1 MKLKCNINGVEYDLT
16 QGITFKEEYNET
28 LDSASIIIP
37 QVQEIDLKPFTSVFI
52 YSIDKEYRGYANK
65 GEKAPIIANGGI
77 SNYSTGLLKPDL
89 VDLYIGMQRPASD
102 FWILEDE
109 GIGIWSY
116 FYHEY
121 NILNYTLCRYLVT
134 LYIDL
139 VLSDGTTRT
148 FKLGNSNGLAHGKK
162 DENLYLIQIDDENYK
177 IKVLF
182 NNEENNPQIL
192 IPYSFY
198 DEFSETTK
206 QVLNVIINTA
216 YYQEREKNVNFFI
229 YIDKEI
235 IEEHFDITSL
245 IANFKVLYRGYW
257 DKYTIFNVRPTT
269 DKSMFMLDIRG
280 IYGEEKSLQ
289 FNYNETNERYECY
302 FDNNEFNEI
311 DNIIFNNCFITLGKD
326 YPLPSFFKHLL
337 VDNFTDEVINIT
349 EDLRTYKIALMSETK
364 GLEKI
369 QTPNISITQSLNIE
383 KRRTC
388 WFYLNQFVNLYSP
401 KVKVIYD
408 KENQLWEYK
417 NKYKLDESLKEL
429 FDNVNC
435 PEMSLSN
442 PTLKD
447 ILTKIMAVKDC
458 IPYVK
463 NGVIYAMDLTQR
475 KGEFVANPNVITSI
489 TSTMSSESYTTNTR
503 REYSQ
508 AISQE
513 SSGRL
518 VEYLGFRNSDN
529 ALMTLNNIKLETR
542 FPIYK
547 INKLLLCYY
556 KKVKTADSTGADK
569 GYKVF
574 LCKQDIT
581 KLILQNQ
588 VRNALSRD
596 WVDFNETPPLDIDE
610 MATYRLCTLGYDI
623 GSTSI
628 SGWGE
633 TYSYP
638 TLLWFEKTVSYI
650 ENIINRID
658 DWYEFGTNFKDNY
671 GQLTNDGTLVYVDDK
686 WTNTIVTPFTGSG
699 GKIKS
704 FFFELDYNPLY
715 DGAVI
720 HSKDNYVDDEI
731 TTNDN
736 SSSALSVLEI
746 DGLFEKEKINRLGNK
761 IYRITCRYN
770 SLEELNEN
778 NHILGSVYK
787 DDIIIYSREIQI
799 YDNGIFAIYFATKD
813 YVLKNFF
820 TSVFAKLRTYNFMT
834 YDESINR
841 AENVKKN
848 VLLSSKDSYYENDS
862 LDNSLLLTAFNQSII
877 PQNIDTFEYPYK
889 INCGYF
895 TIGETSYLS
904 DINSFTCGYS
914 LCFNIK
920 MYDNVSGGV
929 YINEYEVDVETTGD
943 VKGTHQKWAIIV
955 ADNEDAFIENIGA
968 YVCHIETND
977 IFKEKPRYYNDE
989 VKQEIYETYK
999 NVLFKLPYFDLSQT
1013 TKTNLIG
1020 NIYNVCK
1027 DNKEILNYTFQYE
1040 PYSIDENILYSQW
1053 LMKLSD
1059 LIATYYK
1066 WETTFTLTDGS
1077 NVNGEATL
1085 IYKGQKFGF
1094 GRYPKIILRIKESD
1108 LSLLQA
1114 NVDLKTT
1121 PVLYGDDYYLAG
1133 TRTSKVILYD
1143 FKSIIGYDGTNI
1155 LIKTLKGTGRSNDI
1169 NINFSDIAISKE
1181 IVTCVFVKDTS
1192 APDTY
1197 VDFVYFN
1204 REEDY
1209 EPDLYYETKTG
1220 LNENKLFFA
1229 SNPNS
1234 KTYEKNMFV
1243 FTSTNYLR
1251 KTLVYDELN
1260 PNKLPSNI
1268 SDTGLKVSQ
1277 VFTTQLD
1284 DNSIPHIK
1292 VDTSLLPSEAKSVQY
1307 WYLDSDGLLK
1317 FVFGVNLKEN
1327 MSKIY
1332 ISTLSNRNLKVYDYL
1347 HNHIGNVSN
1356 LVENNEPKEKLQHY
1370 TLKK

>member
-1 MKLKCNINGVEYDLT
+1 MKLKANINGVDYELT
-16 QGITFKEEYNET
+16 QGLTLKEEYNET
-28 LDSASIIIP
+28 LDSGSIIIP
-37 QVQEIDLKPFTSVFI
+37 QVKEIDLKPFTSVFI
-52 YSIDKEYRGYANK
+52 HSIDKEYRGYANK

-89 VDLYIGMQRPASD
+89 VDLYIGMQRPAPD

-109 GIGIWSY
+109 GVGIWSY

-121 NILNYTLCRYLVT
+121 NILNYTQCRYLVT

-192 IPYSFY
+192 IPYNFY
-198 DEFSETTK
+198 DEFAETTK

-235 IEEHFDITSL
+235 REEHFDITSL

-289 FNYNETNERYECY
+289 FDYNEANERYECY
-302 FDNNEFNEI
+302 FDNSDFDEI

-349 EDLRTYKIALMSETK
+349 EDLRTYKITLMSETK
-364 GLEKI
+364 SLEKI
-369 QTPNISITQSLNIE
+369 QLPNISITQSLNVE

-388 WFYLNQFVNLYSP
+388 WFYLKQFIELYSP
-401 KVKVIYD
+401 KIKVVYD
-408 KENQLWEYK
+408 EQNQLWEYQ
-417 NKYKLDESLKEL
+417 NKFKIDESLKEL

-435 PEMSLSN
+435 PEMSLTN

-447 ILTKIMAVKDC
+447 VLSRIMVVKDC

-463 NGVIYAMDLTQR
+463 NGVIHAMDLTQR
-475 KGEFVANPNVITSI
+475 KGEFIANPNVITSI

-513 SSGRL
+513 SSGKL
-518 VEYLGFRNSDN
+518 VEYLGFRNSDS
-529 ALMTLNNIKLETR
+529 ALMTLNNIRLETR

-547 INKLLLCYY
+547 INKLYLCYY
-556 KKVKTADSTGADK
+556 KSVKVIGNDGEDK
-569 GYKVF
+569 GLKVF

-581 KLILQNQ
+581 KLILQNK
-588 VRNALSRD
+588 VRNSLSRD
-596 WVDFNETPPLDIDE
+596 WIDFQANPPQNIDE
-610 MATYRLCTLGYDI
+610 MAEYRLCTLGYSI
-623 GSTSI
+623 GSNLI

-633 TYSYP
+633 TYNYP
-638 TLLWFEKTVSYI
+638 YLGWFDKTKTYI
-650 ENIINRID
+650 ENIINLID
-658 DWYEFGTNFKDNY
+658 EWYAYGTNFANNY
-671 GQLTNDGTLVYVDDK
+671 GQLTNDGVLVYTTGN
-686 WTNTIVTPFTGSG
+686 WLSSIVTPFTSSG
-699 GKIKS
+699 QKIKS

-736 SSSALSVLEI
+736 SSSALSILET
-746 DGLFEKEKINRLGNK
+746 DGLFEKEKVNRLGNK

-770 SLEELNEN
+770 SLEELEQN
-778 NHILGSVYK
+778 NHVLGSVYK

-799 YDNGIFAIYFATKD
+799 YDNCVFAIYLATKD

-834 YDESINR
+834 YDESVSR

-848 VLLSSKDSYYENDS
+848 LLLSPTNYYYENDS
-862 LDNSLLLTAFNQSII
+862 IENILFLSAFSESQI
-877 PQNIDTFEYPYK
+877 PINIDTFEYPNK

-895 TIGETSYLS
+895 TIGESAYLS

-920 MYDNVSGGV
+920 MYDNVTGGV
-929 YINEYEVDVETTGD
+929 YINEMEVDVEQSGD
-943 VKGTHQKWAIIV
+943 VKGTHQKWNIVV

-968 YVCHIETND
+968 YVCHIETEEIYKD
-977 IFKEKPRYYNDE
+977 KPRYLTDTT
-989 VKQEIYETYK
+989 KQDIYDIYK
-999 NVLFKLPYFDLSQT
+999 ERLFKLPYFDFTLA
-1013 TKTNLIG
+1013 TKTNSIG
-1020 NIYNVCK
+1020 GVYNICK
-1027 DNKEILNYTFQYE
+1027 DNKEVLNYTFQYE
-1040 PYSIDENILYSQW
+1040 PYTINEDILYSHW

-1059 LIATYYK
+1059 LLSVHHK
-1066 WETTFTLTDGS
+1066 WQETFTLKEGE
-1077 NVNGEATL
+1077 NVDIVIEQINGVEKFGL
-1085 IYKGQKFGF
+1085 IYPEA
-1094 GRYPKIILRIKESD
+1094 YPKITLRIKEED
-1108 LSLLQA
+1108 LSKLTSNVKIKSQTSTWHDTVYLSVTKTDYWLEYTLQE
-1114 NVDLKTT
+1114 
-1121 PVLYGDDYYLAG
+1121 
-1133 TRTSKVILYD
+1133 I
-1143 FKSIIGYDGTNI
+1143 
-1155 LIKTLKGTGRSNDI
+1155 
-1169 NINFSDIAISKE
+1169 INFDGNNLIIKALRKFAIERFMSLRPVDWSQS
-1181 IVTCVFVKDTS
+1181 IVDCVFVKKDNS
-1192 APDTY
+1192 PSGY
-1197 VDFVYFN
+1197 IDFVY
-1204 REEDY
+1204 
-1209 EPDLYYETKTG
+1209 T
-1220 LNENKLFFA
+1220 NKELDELGDVNYHPKDNGKDIYLT
-1229 SNPNS
+1229 STQQV
-1234 KTYEKNMFV
+1234 KTYYKNMFV
-1243 FTSTNYLR
+1243 FTSTDYLR

-1268 SDTGLKVSQ
+1268 SDTELKVSQ

>member
-1 MKLKCNINGVEYDLT
+1 MKLKCNINGIEYDLT
-16 QGITFKEEYNET
+16 QGVSFKEEYNET

-52 YSIDKEYRGYANK
+52 YSDDKMFKGYANK
-65 GEKAPIIANGGI
+65 GEKAPIKSNRGIA
-77 SNYSTGLLKPDL
+77 SYSSGSLNPELI
-89 VDLYIGMQRPASD
+89 DLYIGMQRPAPD

-109 GIGIWSY
+109 GIGMWSY
-116 FYHEY
+116 YYH
-121 NILNYTLCRYLVT
+121 NYTVLTSTKCRYLIT

-139 VLSDGTTRT
+139 TLSDGSTKT
-148 FKLGNSNGLAHGKK
+148 FRLGNQNNIGFGKY
-162 DENLYLIQIDDENYK
+162 DEPLYLIDIENENYR
-177 IKVLF
+177 IKVNF
-182 NNEENNPQIL
+182 NNEDNNPQIL
-192 IPYSFY
+192 IPYQFY
-198 DEFSETTK
+198 DEIDEMTK
-206 QVLNVIINTA
+206 QVLNVNINTA

-235 IEEHFDITSL
+235 IEEHFDITSF

-257 DKYTIFNVRPTT
+257 DKYTIFNVRPTA

-280 IYGEEKSLQ
+280 MYGEEKSLQ
-289 FNYNETNERYECY
+289 FDYNETNERYECY
-302 FDNNEFNEI
+302 FDNSDFDEI
-311 DNIIFNNCFITLGKD
+311 DDIIFNNCFITLGRD
-326 YPLPSFFKHLL
+326 YPLPTFYKHYL

-349 EDLRTYKIALMSETK
+349 EDLRTYKITLMSETK

-388 WFYLNQFVNLYSP
+388 WFYLNQFINLYSP
-401 KVKVIYD
+401 KVKVVYD
-408 KENQLWEYK
+408 EENQLWEYQ
-417 NKYKLDESLKEL
+417 NKYRLDESLKII

-447 ILTKIMAVKDC
+447 ILTKIMVVKDC

-463 NGVIYAMDLTQR
+463 NGVIYAMDLTER
-475 KGEFVANPNVITSI
+475 KGEFIANPNVITSI

-518 VEYLGFRNSDN
+518 VEYLGFRNSNSSLLTLDN
-529 ALMTLNNIKLETR
+529 LRIETR

-556 KKVKTADSTGADK
+556 KKVSVFDK
-569 GYKVF
+569 DGKKLNDKVF

-581 KLILQNQ
+581 KLILQNK
-588 VRNALSRD
+588 VRNALSKD
-596 WVDFNETPPLDIDE
+596 WTDFVVTGPETIEE
-610 MATYRLCTLGYDI
+610 MAQYKFFTIGYDI
-623 GSTSI
+623 GNNYI
-628 SGWGE
+628 DGWGE

-638 TLLWFEKTVSYI
+638 TVLWFDTTKSYI
-650 ENIINRID
+650 ENIVSIMDN
-658 DWYEFGTNFKDNY
+658 WYEFGTEEKNNFGLITDDIYTFEIIGDWKDNIVFPP
-671 GQLTNDGTLVYVDDK
+671 LKNDIFSTNIGT
-686 WTNTIVTPFTGSG
+686 I
-699 GKIKS
+699 IKS
-704 FFFELDYNPLY
+704 MFFELDYNPLY

-736 SSSALSVLEI
+736 SSSALSVLET

-770 SLEELNEN
+770 SLEEIEQN

-799 YDNGIFAIYFATKD
+799 YDNCVFAIYLATKD
-813 YVLKNFF
+813 YVLKNFY

-834 YDESINR
+834 YDESVNR

-848 VLLSSKDSYYENDS
+848 ILLSSTNSYYENDS
-862 LDNSLLLTAFNQSII
+862 IDNTLILSAFNQSYI
-877 PQNIDTFEYPYK
+877 PQHIDLFVTPNK

-929 YINEYEVDVETTGD
+929 YINEYEVNLKEE
-943 VKGTHQKWAIIV
+943 VKGTHQKWSIVV

-977 IFKEKPRYYNDE
+977 IYHDTPRIYDENTKKELKNIYYN
-989 VKQEIYETYK
+989 I
-999 NVLFKLPYFDLSQT
+999 LFKMPYFDLSQT
-1013 TKTNLIG
+1013 TETNLIG
-1020 NIYNVCK
+1020 GVYNVCK
-1027 DNKEILNYTFQYE
+1027 DNKEVLNYTFQYE
-1040 PYSIDENILYSQW
+1040 PYSLEENILYSQW

-1059 LIATYYK
+1059 LLAVYRKWEEDFEIKDSIGADIQVELQAWKKEGVITESGVATSYMQQKISMYISNSEVDSMTKNTKFSHSILWWEEKLAVFTVRKYGISLISFNRKLGLDSFVVNAIEYDNDKSSMIEVTFVKSGTKFIATVRDIYYSEYNAWYIK
-1066 WETTFTLTDGS
+1066 DYRVQLF
-1077 NVNGEATL
+1077 
-1085 IYKGQKFGF
+1085 
-1094 GRYPKIILRIKESD
+1094 IKE
-1108 LSLLQA
+1108 L
-1114 NVDLKTT
+1114 
-1121 PVLYGDDYYLAG
+1121 
-1133 TRTSKVILYD
+1133 
-1143 FKSIIGYDGTNI
+1143 
-1155 LIKTLKGTGRSNDI
+1155 
-1169 NINFSDIAISKE
+1169 
-1181 IVTCVFVKDTS
+1181 
-1192 APDTY
+1192 
-1197 VDFVYFN
+1197 
-1204 REEDY
+1204 EDY
-1209 EPDLYYETKTG
+1209 KQKEYK
-1220 LNENKLFFA
+1220 
-1229 SNPNS
+1229 
-1234 KTYEKNMFV
+1234 KNMFV
-1243 FTSTNYLR
+1243 LASNDKLR

-1268 SDTGLKVSQ
+1268 INTQLKVSE
-1277 VFTTQLD
+1277 VFTVEKD
-1284 DNSIPHIK
+1284 INGIPYIK
-1292 VDTSLLPSEAKSVQY
+1292 VGTSLLPSEAKSVQY
-1307 WYLDSDGLLK
+1307 WYLDKDGLLK
-1317 FVFGVNLKEN
+1317 FVFGVNLDEN
-1327 MSKIY
+1327 IDKIY

-1356 LVENNEPKEKLQHY
+1356 LVEKDTPKEKLQHY
-1370 TLKK
+1370 TLKNK